1 MMRLRDI
8 LKDKDSTLYAIDGD
22 ADIKTAARKLT
33 DHRIG
38 AMVILDKDDHLQ
50 GILSERDISKAVG
63 SDDSAATAGPVSSIM
78 TRDVITCHPDYE
90 ISELFQIMVDNNIR
104 HLPVLEND
112 RVVGMLSIRDI
123 SRALVQ
129 RYESENLD
137 MKNLIVA
144 LNVNAA

>member
-1 MMRLRDI
+1 M
-8 LKDKDSTLYAIDGD
+8 YAIDGD

>member
-1 MMRLRDI
+1 MRLRDI

-22 ADIKTAARKLT
+22 ADIKTAACKLT

-38 AMVILDKDDHLQ
+38 AIVILDKDDHLQ

-78 TRDVITCHPDYE
+78 TRDVITCHPDHE
-90 ISELFQIMVDNNIR
+90 ISELFHIMVDNNIR
-104 HLPVLEND
+104 HLPVMEND

-123 SRALVQ
+123 SRALVKH
-129 RYESENLD
+129 YESENRDL
-137 MKNLIVA
+137 KNLIVA